1 MSTSLFVSS
10 EVHIDHPC
18 SQDLQVSSSTIP
30 QAPSI
35 QHSCYHDVV
44 PLSTS
49 TKTSGGIQV
58 WHRLPRNSTNLDFGN
73 KGVLQ
78 DKERWPAAFLWHP
91 RFCRSCREKRR
102 GHQLTGGWTHHCE
115 SGTMVGRLWDCSAKL
130 CKFHPHSATG
140 RSRTHQPR
148 AGARGKGWGRLNG
161 GDRRRQRSWGGTSGN
176 LVLLVRSA
184 NRNDDIWSN

>member
-30 QAPSI
+30 RAPSI

-73 KGVLQ
+73 KGVPQ

-115 SGTMVGRLWDCSAKL
+115 SGTNGRKITGLL
-130 CKFHPHSATG
+130 CQIVQISSTFCYWKVTHASTKS
-140 RSRTHQPR
+140 RSL
-148 AGARGKGWGRLNG
+148 GERL
-161 GDRRRQRSWGGTSGN
+161 GTAQW
-176 LVLLVRSA
+176 R
-184 NRNDDIWSN
+184 